1 MPATEAGPLAGLH
14 IMNTRPAHQA
24 GPLSERLRAAGA
36 EVYDFPVLAIDEPAD
51 PGPLAGLL
59 ARLDD
64 FHLAIF
70 ISPNAVDR
78 ALNRLAREG
87 RALPPGLKLAT
98 VGRGSARAL
107 RQHLG
112 REPDICPARG
122 ADSEAL
128 LAHPDLQEVAGQR
141 IVIFR
146 GDGGREHLAE
156 VLRQRGAEVEY
167 ANVYRRTRPDADLAA
182 LQHRWAR
189 HAFDAIVVTSGE
201 GLRNLFDMVG
211 PLAQHWL
218 QQTTLVLINE
228 RQADI
233 ARQLGC
239 RRPPLLCGSAE
250 AAAVVEAL
258 RRWRGKAPAHTDLES
273 GGEAGD

>member
-1 MPATEAGPLAGLH
+1 MPTPETERGPLHGLH

-24 GPLSERLRAAGA
+24 EALSTRLREAGA
-36 EVYDFPVLAIDEPAD
+36 EVYEFPVLAIAEPTD
-51 PGPLAGLL
+51 PGPLHDLL

-64 FHLAIF
+64 FQLAIF

-78 ALNRLAREG
+78 TLNRLAREG
-87 RALPPGLKLAT
+87 RQLPPSLKLAT
-98 VGRGSARAL
+98 IGRGGTRAL

-112 REPDICPARG
+112 RDADICPTRG

-128 LAHPDLQEVAGQR
+128 LAHPELQDVAGQR
-141 IVIFR
+141 IIIFR
-146 GDGGREHLAE
+146 GDGGRELLAE
-156 VLRQRGAEVEY
+156 QLRTRGATVEY

-182 LQHRWAR
+182 LQHHWAR
-189 HAFDAIVVTSGE
+189 RAFDAIIVTSGE

-228 RQADI
+228 RQAAI

-239 RRPPLLCGSAE
+239 R
-250 AAAVVEAL
+250 
-258 RRWRGKAPAHTDLES
+258 KAPVLSHSADDAAIVTALSRWHST
-273 GGEAGD
+273 GGEDQ